1 MIRLV
6 TPTLQFSNASFSVLV
21 IFHSVGTHY
30 KQIMT
35 KSECEEEYVLFHD
48 LERCS
53 PSCQEI
59 HAQSLKQS
67 GTQRLWA
74 SGLLRANR
82 KVRLVISPTRIPIV
96 VSTRQTSSVTVSTT
110 FKCNC
115 YSNYTQ
121 SNLVTY
127 ENTIHKN

>member
-1 MIRLV
+1 M
-6 TPTLQFSNASFSVLV
+6 FCF
-21 IFHSVGTHY
+21 
-30 KQIMT
+30 MT
-35 KSECEEEYVLFHD
+35 WKDAAHHAKEYM
-48 LERCS
+48 
-53 PSCQEI
+53 
-59 HAQSLKQS
+59 AQSLRQS

-82 KVRLVISPTRIPIV
+82 KFRLVISPTRIPIA
-96 VSTRQTSSVTVSTT
+96 VSTRQIPSVTVSTT